1 MECRIE
7 RGARAKHDDGERR
20 KQGLSTTVKAEDVTV
35 DGYRGKRL
43 VYRYD
48 EVGCAYG
55 GYEVADVWLLDVDGV
70 RLMIRSSIGDALDLD
85 IPRNAARAEIR
96 QMVASIHL
104 ER

>member
-1 MECRIE
+1 
-7 RGARAKHDDGERR
+7 
-20 KQGLSTTVKAEDVTV
+20 
-35 DGYRGKRL
+35 

-70 RLMIRSSIGDALDLD
+70 RLMIRSYIGGALDLD
-85 IPRNAARAEIR
+85 VPRSAVRAEIR
-96 QMVASIHL
+96 QMVASIHF